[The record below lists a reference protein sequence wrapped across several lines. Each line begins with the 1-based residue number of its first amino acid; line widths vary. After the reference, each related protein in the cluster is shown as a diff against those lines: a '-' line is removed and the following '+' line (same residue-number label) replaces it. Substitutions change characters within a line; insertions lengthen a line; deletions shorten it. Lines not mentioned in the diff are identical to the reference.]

1 MQQRY
6 IKIVTLTVLMFA
18 FTGTSFAAWVES
30 KHQDLS
36 IRHPKGWKVDW
47 REMSV
52 NVVHP
57 ENRMIW
63 CYTQS
68 TPFQGSSRQLAEAVI
83 QQAASQVGDVT
94 PMQQKQVSQRPD
106 IYGIKFSG
114 QADGVPFTSLVLTAT
129 EDGRNFVIRQFSSPT
144 KQYDE
149 LKLTLIPIL
158 CSLRSQAEA
167 SGKADAK
174 SGGWQ
179 VIQSPR
185 GYWRFMAPAGWRI
198 FGNPMDE
205 PVMASIGSHDGSAG
219 AAVGLSSGSGEHWEL
234 LRARFG
240 PNLGMTPQGRQM
252 QYLPLM
258 PAAQLFQ
265 QVLVPAKQMRVQ
277 DLRIESLQAVDNQQA
292 RYKISFSTPQ
302 GVRFEKE
309 GFIISWSLPY
319 PGYGDFNPFNDYS
332 VNSTPQKF
340 ESMKKELW
348 QILSS
353 FESSPNFGAPL
364 IQIWAKMRN
373 ENLQAITNMAL
384 QNMQTNKQIMAQH
397 VGIAQQKPGMMAQQG
412 QGWINAVTG
421 QEVVRD
427 PQSGQRWQV
436 PVGGQYIYGRNTGEI
451 IRAERPLQT
460 HELPEGFRQFEAG
473 K

>member
-6 IKIVTLTVLMFA
+6 IRIVALTALMFA

-30 KHQDLS
+30 KHQGMVV
-36 IRHPKGWKVDW
+36 RHPKGWKVYW
-47 REMSV
+47 AERGFSV
-52 NVVHP
+52 EHP
-57 ENRMIW
+57 EDRMTW
-63 CYTQS
+63 CLTQWEQL
-68 TPFQGSSRQLAEAVI
+68 QGSSRQLAEAVV
-83 QQAASQVGDVT
+83 QRATSQVSDVKR
-94 PMQQKQVSQRPD
+94 MQQKQVSQRPD

-114 QADGVPFTSLVLTAT
+114 VFKGTPLTSLVLTAT
-129 EDGRNFVIRQFSSPT
+129 EDGRNFVIRQFSSPA

-149 LKLTLIPIL
+149 IKHTLIPIL
-158 CSLRSQAEA
+158 CSLRSQSEA
-167 SGKADAK
+167 SGRADAK

-185 GYWRFMAPAGWRI
+185 GYWRFTAPAGWRI
-198 FGNPMDE
+198 FGNPTDE

-219 AAVGLSSGSGEHWEL
+219 TAVGLSSGSGEHWEL

-277 DLRIESLQAVDNQQA
+277 DLRVESLQAVTNQQA

-302 GVRFEKE
+302 GARFVKE

-340 ESMKKELW
+340 ESIKKELW

-353 FESSPNFGAPL
+353 FEPSPNFGAPL

-373 ENLQAITNMAL
+373 ENLQAMTNMAL

-397 VGIAQQKPGMMAQQG
+397 VGIAQQRPGMMAQQG

-427 PQSGQRWQV
+427 PQTGQRWQV

-451 IRAERPLQT
+451 IQADRPLQT
-460 HELPEGFRQFEAG
+460 HELPEGFKQFEPV